1 MTEKTMPM
9 LRFDGSLWC
18 NMDIALRNLDQVVNR
33 EVRAFG
39 LSMIELY
46 ILRALYERD
55 GQNASELAREV
66 GRAATS
72 FTPNLD
78 KLQAK
83 GYIERH
89 DDERDRRAVRIYLTP
104 FAEER
109 RPVLTELMRRIDQRL
124 CELIPSEDYE
134 AFLRVLGVLQSVDL
148 AG

>member
-18 NMDIALRNLDQVVNR
+18 NMDIALRNLDQLISR
-33 EVRAFG
+33 EVRPYG
-39 LSMIELY
+39 LSVIELY

-55 GQNASELAREV
+55 GQNASELAHEV

-83 GYIERH
+83 GYIARH
-89 DDERDRRAVRIYLTP
+89 NDERDRRAVRIHLTP
-104 FAEER
+104 YAQER
-109 RPVLTELMRRIDQRL
+109 RSELLELMRRVDQRL
-124 CELIPSEDYE
+124 CALMPMRDYE
-134 AFLRVLGVLQSVDL
+134 AFLRVLAVLQSNDL
-148 AG
+148 G

>member
-18 NMDIALRNLDQVVNR
+18 NMDIALRNLDQVISR
-33 EVRAFG
+33 EVRSYG
-39 LSMIELY
+39 LSIIELY

-55 GQNASELAREV
+55 GQNASELANEV

-83 GYIERH
+83 GYIARH
-89 DDERDRRAVRIYLTP
+89 NDERDRRAVRIHLTP

-109 RPVLTELMRRIDQRL
+109 RAELTKVMQRIDQRL
-124 CELIPSEDYE
+124 CAVVPMEDYE
-134 AFLRVLGVLQSVDL
+134 AFLRVLAVLQSNDL
-148 AG
+148 G